1 MGGGED
7 ASSIKAREQRA
18 AIESALPAD
27 MRRAL
32 RYLSILENTKRGETM
47 AMLPFDLQIK

>member
-1 MGGGED
+1 
-7 ASSIKAREQRA
+7 
-18 AIESALPAD
+18 

-32 RYLSILENTKRGETM
+32 RYLSILENMKRGETM